1 MDKCSGVVAPTETF
15 DQDDV
20 GASTELLAQWLT
32 DLTGHLVN
40 WRTVITVAEVLPVA
54 GSVFA
59 ATDAIG
65 DIISLV
71 QGTPEYRADLFNWVG
86 LGINLFAIAPIPG
99 MSPARKVMRPVLKS
113 ARASSKDGMA
123 QALLIAME
131 NALAD
136 VCRGDLE
143 NFVKEID
150 RQLQTILASFAQKVV
165 DICQFLAD
173 LIRSAADGT
182 VKSTALTVIFPGLR
196 LVAEASDYA
205 KRKTGYGLSRDQLG
219 LGPDP
224 KLLALLEPIA
234 LSLESLGRM
243 AGNKIAQIGSKA
255 TPGSLAAILDAL
267 KLALSKRKPV
277 VMRANVNADG
287 RVTQVRRV
295 HPQNGTEAA
304 PRQRPAR
311 ADPNCRKAG
320 VAGGTGCSISFAL
333 GSETISHTD
342 FALPGAFPINWN
354 RTYRST
360 LGAYDHSPFGARWIT
375 PFSSRFDLAG
385 DTLVYHGIDGR
396 SQHYPLPDVS
406 KHHHDPIENLW
417 VGRPEAD
424 KLVLA
429 RGHVMHEVYV
439 RDGDQFRLELISQ
452 QGGAR
457 IALFYEHRHADRSV
471 LSDLVTYQY
480 ETAHQHI
487 HTQLDDHGRIV
498 ALWLMRDGQP
508 ERQVAGYEFDA
519 QGDLCSAR
527 DETGAQWT
535 YQYAHHLITRYTDR
549 TGRGM
554 NLEWVGEGSDAKAI
568 REWADDGSLDTR
580 LNWDPDIRLTCVTD
594 ANGNQTRHFYDSL
607 GYTYRIIH
615 PNGDEEWLYRDRD
628 KNVTQHVHP
637 DGTAD
642 HYVYDNRGNLLQHTR
657 PDYTTVHHAYDDL
670 DQRFKTRDAEGG
682 LWKYDYDQRGNII
695 ETQDPLENKTLYTY
709 NSDNLPIAITDANGG
724 EKKLAYN
731 PDGQLTS
738 YTDCSG
744 KTTQWKYNAL
754 GQLAKLINAAGEVT
768 EYQYEAGQLVLLIH
782 PDKTTERFERD
793 AEGRLLS
800 HTDALYRRTA
810 WTYNEAGLI
819 HQRHNAND
827 TTLTYHWDKLGQLV
841 RLRNENNS
849 EASFKYDPV
858 GRLLKET
865 GFDKETTHYLYD
877 NGSNLPTRRVDGD
890 RTMHFEYDPMGRL
903 IQRKAARR
911 GGDKWEVETF
921 AYDGNGNLLAA
932 NNEACRLQWFYDAAG
947 NNTREHQWLDYL
959 VKPQVAVFRHEYDTL
974 NQRIAT
980 TRPDGHRVSWLTYG
994 SGHLLALKLDD
1005 QELISYE
1012 RDDLHREIGRVQ
1024 GNGLVQR
1031 QTWSPNGQ
1039 LLEQTLARQG
1049 ESRRIAARSYRYD
1062 EAGQLCHI
1070 DDLNRGDLHYRYDPV
1085 GRLLEASRNYEKET
1099 FAFDP
1104 ASNLLDP
1111 EAPPNPNPHS
1121 PHKLMDNVLRS
1132 YCGTQYRYD
1141 ERGNLQERIE
1151 NGKTGKFTWD
1161 LYDRLRRYEDER
1173 LVVEF
1178 GYDALG
1184 RRVYKDSRSKYRKRI
1199 QAGPVW
1205 NENARR
1211 ALDEKL
1217 GCDLTLFIWDGDTLA
1232 FEQRGRDGK
1241 GRTTH
1246 YVFEPGTFVP
1256 VAQGVMNHI
1265 EEMLHQPAYSFPYD
1279 IDRDPVWQRKPM
1291 PKPFDALSWYQCDH
1305 LGTAMEL
1312 TSNDGNVQ
1320 WHGAYKAWGH
1330 TSQKQPDA
1338 ELLQNC
1344 NSLHFQGQY
1353 FDSETGLHYNRHR
1366 YYDSRL
1372 GRFIGKDP
1380 IGFLGGINIYMY
1392 APNPT
1397 EWADPLGL
1405 ARKCQLGTY
1414 ESLTNLDA
1422 NRGDQLDAHEFIR
1435 HEALEQIGMTPEGKR
1450 SRNNPSIAIPR
1461 PMHID
1466 AHRAESRLASFHLG
1480 LGRDEFQIG
1489 SNGKPSKRQ
1498 MDIWQG
1504 ALRASGVPASRVRV
1518 LRNNA
1523 QQFLDCNCFC
1533 P

>member
-113 ARASSKDGMA
+113 ARAASKDGMA

-165 DICQFLAD
+165 DICQFFTD

-243 AGNKIAQIGSKA
+243 AGNKIAQIGNKA

-311 ADPNCRKAG
+311 ADPNCRKVG

-342 FALPGAFPINWN
+342 FALPGVFPINWN

-385 DTLVYHGIDGR
+385 NTLVYHGIDGR

-452 QGGAR
+452 QGGACM
-457 IALFYEHRHADRSV
+457 ALFYEHRHADRSV

-487 HTQLDDHGRIV
+487 HTQLDAHGRIV

-527 DETGAQWT
+527 DEHGAQWT

-580 LNWDPDIRLTCVTD
+580 LNWNPDIRLTRVTD
-594 ANGNQTRHFYDSL
+594 ANGNQTQHFYDSL

-615 PNGDEEWLYRDRD
+615 PNGDEEWLYRARD
-628 KNVTQHVHP
+628 KNVTQHVHT

-642 HYVYDNRGNLLQHTR
+642 HYIYDNRGNLLQHTR

-695 ETQDPLENKTLYTY
+695 ETVDPLENKTEYTY
-709 NSDNLPIAITDANGG
+709 NSENMLVGIKDANGSDR
-724 EKKLAYN
+724 KLGYDR
-731 PDGQLTS
+731 DGRLTS

-744 KTTQWKYNAL
+744 KTTQWKYSAQ
-754 GQLAKLINAAGEVT
+754 GQLAKLINAAGEAT
-768 EYQYEAGQLVLLIH
+768 EYQYQAGQLTRVVL
-782 PDKTTERFERD
+782 PDKTSERFEHD
-793 AEGRLLS
+793 AEGRLLK
-800 HTDALYRRTA
+800 HTDALHRRTI
-810 WTYNEAGLI
+810 WTYNEAGRLK
-819 HQRHNAND
+819 QRRND
-827 TTLTYHWDKLGQLV
+827 DDSTLTYHWNKLGQLV
-841 RLRNENNS
+841 RLRNENNA
-849 EASFKYDPV
+849 EATFKYDAV
-858 GRLLKET
+858 GRLTRET
-865 GFDKETTHYLYD
+865 GFDRETTDWLYD
-877 NGSNLPTRRVDGD
+877 NDSQLPTRRIDGD
-890 RTMHFEYDPMGRL
+890 RITHFEYDPMGRL
-903 IQRKAARR
+903 LESNAGRR
-911 GGDKWEVETF
+911 GGKAWETEKF
-921 AYDGNGNLLAA
+921 SYDGNGNLLLAV
-932 NNEACRLQWFYDAAG
+932 NNACKLQWFYDKAG
-947 NNTREHQWLDYL
+947 NNIREHQHFRYM
-959 VKPQVAVFRHEYDTL
+959 KEQKVAVFKHEYDAL

-980 TRPDGHRVSWLTYG
+980 VRPDGHRVSWLTYG
-994 SGHLLALKLDD
+994 SGHLLSLKFDD
-1005 QELISYE
+1005 RELLSYQ
-1012 RDDLHREIGRVQ
+1012 RDDLHREIGREQ
-1024 GNGLVQR
+1024 RNGLIQH

-1039 LLEQTLARQG
+1039 LLEQTVTPRGQSKRLAMRDYQ
-1049 ESRRIAARSYRYD
+1049 YD
-1062 EAGQLCHI
+1062 ESGRLGHI
-1070 DDLNRGDLHYRYDPV
+1070 RDLQRGDTYYRYDPV
-1085 GRLLEASRNYEKET
+1085 GRLLEAGDYHKKEI

-1111 EAPPNPNPHS
+1111 QAPPGPNPHS
-1121 PHKLMDNVLRS
+1121 PRRVNDNVLRN
-1132 YCGTQYRYD
+1132 YCGIQYSYD
-1141 ERGNLQERIE
+1141 ERGNLLERIE
-1151 NGKTGKFTWD
+1151 NGKKVEFVWD
-1161 LYDRLRRYEDER
+1161 LYNRLRRYEDNR
-1173 LVVEF
+1173 LVVTF
-1178 GYDALG
+1178 AYDALG
-1184 RRVYKDSRSKYRKRI
+1184 RRLYKNSRSKYRDRP

-1211 ALDEKL
+1211 ELDGRL
-1217 GCDLTLFIWDGDTLA
+1217 GCGFTYYGWDGNTLA
-1232 FEQRGRDGK
+1232 FECRDPDGT
-1241 GRTTH
+1241 GPMTH
-1246 YVFEPGTFVP
+1246 YIFEPGTFVP
-1256 VAQGVMNHI
+1256 IAQAVSKASLELI
-1265 EEMLHQPAYSFPYD
+1265 SRPVYQAPYN
-1279 IDRDPVWQRKPM
+1279 INRDPVWQHKPT
-1291 PKPFDALSWYQCDH
+1291 PNPLDAFAWYQCDH
-1305 LGTAMEL
+1305 LGTPMEL
-1312 TSNDGNVQ
+1312 TDEIGQVAWSGV
-1320 WHGAYKAWGH
+1320 YKAWGV
-1330 TSQKQPDA
+1330 A
-1338 ELLQNC
+1338 EEKRSEHAKWADIRNPLR
-1344 NSLHFQGQY
+1344 FQGQY
-1353 FDSETGLHYNRHR
+1353 FDIETGLHYNRHR
-1366 YYDSRL
+1366 YYDPSI

-1380 IGFLGGINIYMY
+1380 IGFSGGLNVYTY
-1392 APNPT
+1392 AANPI
-1397 EWADPLGL
+1397 EWLDPLGL
-1405 ARKCQLGTY
+1405 ISNRDFRPTAT
-1414 ESLTNLDA
+1414 LDKK
-1422 NRGDQLDAHEFIR
+1422 LS
-1435 HEALEQIGMTPEGKR
+1435 ALEGAQSRAVRERHLLDGRIRYYERESPARTQGPTRGR
-1450 SRNNPSIAIPR
+1450 SHATEWNPKTGEVRSWEESYDHSGNVNRIHPKSKNGREMRLPHYPPTLADIEQGL
-1461 PMHID
+1461 
-1466 AHRAESRLASFHLG
+1466 AE
-1480 LGRDEFQIG
+1480 
-1489 SNGKPSKRQ
+1489 PSK
-1498 MDIWQG
+1498 
-1504 ALRASGVPASRVRV
+1504 
-1518 LRNNA
+1518 
-1523 QQFLDCNCFC
+1523 NCKC
-1533 P
+1533 GD

>member
-580 LNWDPDIRLTCVTD
+580 LNWDSDIRLTCVTD

-657 PDYTTVHHAYDDL
+657 PDGTSIHHAYDDL

-890 RTMHFEYDPMGRL
+890 RTTHFEYDPMGRL

-959 VKPQVAVFRHEYDTL
+959 VKPQVAVFRHEYDAL

-1039 LLEQTLARQG
+1039 LLEQTLVRQG

-1397 EWADPLGL
+1397 EWVDPLGL

-1523 QQFLDCNCFC
+1523 Q
-1533 P
+1533 

>member
-1 MDKCSGVVAPTETF
+1 M
-15 DQDDV
+15 
-20 GASTELLAQWLT
+20 
-32 DLTGHLVN
+32 
-40 WRTVITVAEVLPVA
+40 
-54 GSVFA
+54 
-59 ATDAIG
+59 
-65 DIISLV
+65 
-71 QGTPEYRADLFNWVG
+71 
-86 LGINLFAIAPIPG
+86 
-99 MSPARKVMRPVLKS
+99 
-113 ARASSKDGMA
+113 
-123 QALLIAME
+123 
-131 NALAD
+131 
-136 VCRGDLE
+136 
-143 NFVKEID
+143 
-150 RQLQTILASFAQKVV
+150 
-165 DICQFLAD
+165 
-173 LIRSAADGT
+173 
-182 VKSTALTVIFPGLR
+182 
-196 LVAEASDYA
+196 
-205 KRKTGYGLSRDQLG
+205 SRDQLG

-243 AGNKIAQIGSKA
+243 AGNKIAQIGNKA

-342 FALPGAFPINWN
+342 FALPGVFPINWN

-406 KHHHDPIENLW
+406 KHHHDPIENQW

-439 RDGDQFRLELISQ
+439 RDGDQFRLELISH

-527 DETGAQWT
+527 DEHGAQWT

-682 LWKYDYDQRGNII
+682 LWKYDHDQRGNII

-800 HTDALYRRTA
+800 HTDALHRRTA

-827 TTLTYHWDKLGQLV
+827 TTLTYHWNKLGQLV

-890 RTMHFEYDPMGRL
+890 RTTHFEYDPMGRL

-959 VKPQVAVFRHEYDTL
+959 VKPQVAVFRHEYDAL

-1184 RRVYKDSRSKYRKRI
+1184 RRVYTLEIPQTVKSR
-1199 QAGPVW
+1199 AG
-1205 NENARR
+1205 
-1211 ALDEKL
+1211 
-1217 GCDLTLFIWDGDTLA
+1217 
-1232 FEQRGRDGK
+1232 
-1241 GRTTH
+1241 
-1246 YVFEPGTFVP
+1246 
-1256 VAQGVMNHI
+1256 
-1265 EEMLHQPAYSFPYD
+1265 
-1279 IDRDPVWQRKPM
+1279 
-1291 PKPFDALSWYQCDH
+1291 
-1305 LGTAMEL
+1305 
-1312 TSNDGNVQ
+1312 
-1320 WHGAYKAWGH
+1320 
-1330 TSQKQPDA
+1330 
-1338 ELLQNC
+1338 
-1344 NSLHFQGQY
+1344 
-1353 FDSETGLHYNRHR
+1353 
-1366 YYDSRL
+1366 
-1372 GRFIGKDP
+1372 
-1380 IGFLGGINIYMY
+1380 
-1392 APNPT
+1392 
-1397 EWADPLGL
+1397 
-1405 ARKCQLGTY
+1405 
-1414 ESLTNLDA
+1414 
-1422 NRGDQLDAHEFIR
+1422 
-1435 HEALEQIGMTPEGKR
+1435 LERECAACAG
-1450 SRNNPSIAIPR
+1450 
-1461 PMHID
+1461 
-1466 AHRAESRLASFHLG
+1466 
-1480 LGRDEFQIG
+1480 
-1489 SNGKPSKRQ
+1489 
-1498 MDIWQG
+1498 
-1504 ALRASGVPASRVRV
+1504 
-1518 LRNNA
+1518 
-1523 QQFLDCNCFC
+1523 
-1533 P
+1533 

>member
-1 MDKCSGVVAPTETF
+1 
-15 DQDDV
+15 
-20 GASTELLAQWLT
+20 
-32 DLTGHLVN
+32 
-40 WRTVITVAEVLPVA
+40 
-54 GSVFA
+54 
-59 ATDAIG
+59 
-65 DIISLV
+65 
-71 QGTPEYRADLFNWVG
+71 
-86 LGINLFAIAPIPG
+86 
-99 MSPARKVMRPVLKS
+99 
-113 ARASSKDGMA
+113 
-123 QALLIAME
+123 
-131 NALAD
+131 
-136 VCRGDLE
+136 
-143 NFVKEID
+143 
-150 RQLQTILASFAQKVV
+150 
-165 DICQFLAD
+165 
-173 LIRSAADGT
+173 
-182 VKSTALTVIFPGLR
+182 
-196 LVAEASDYA
+196 
-205 KRKTGYGLSRDQLG
+205 LSRDQLG

-243 AGNKIAQIGSKA
+243 AGNKIAQIGNKA

-277 VMRANVNADG
+277 VMRANVNVDG

-304 PRQRPAR
+304 ARQRPAR

-342 FALPGAFPINWN
+342 FALPGVFPINWN

-375 PFSSRFDLAG
+375 PFSSRFDLTG

-439 RDGDQFRLELISQ
+439 RDGDQFRLELISH

-519 QGDLCSAR
+519 QGDLRSAR
-527 DETGAQWT
+527 DEHGAQWT

-554 NLEWVGEGSDAKAI
+554 NLEWAGEGSDAKAI

-580 LNWDPDIRLTCVTD
+580 LNWDPDVRLTCVTD
-594 ANGNQTRHFYDSL
+594 ANGNQTQHFYDSL

-628 KNVTQHVHP
+628 KNVTQHVHT

-695 ETQDPLENKTLYTY
+695 EAQDPLENKTLYTY

-724 EKKLAYN
+724 EKTLAYN

-827 TTLTYHWDKLGQLV
+827 TTLTYHWNKLGQLV

-865 GFDKETTHYLYD
+865 GFDKETAHYLYD

-890 RTMHFEYDPMGRL
+890 RTTHFEYDPMGRL

-959 VKPQVAVFRHEYDTL
+959 VKPQVAVFRHEYDAL

-1039 LLEQTLARQG
+1039 LLEQTLVRQG

-1099 FAFDP
+1099 FSFDP

-1184 RRVYKDSRSKYRKRI
+1184 RRVYKDSRSKYRKRL

-1397 EWADPLGL
+1397 EWVDPLGL

>member
-1 MDKCSGVVAPTETF
+1 MTVPARAPQQATGPTNTASVNDIEAGKEKL
-15 DQDDV
+15 DQWIRKMTG
-20 GASTELLAQWLT
+20 GAIGWTA
-32 DLTGHLVN
+32 VN
-40 WRTVITVAEVLPVA
+40 AA
-54 GSVFA
+54 GSVIPGVGTVFA
-59 ATDAIG
+59 AVDAIG
-65 DIISLV
+65 DLLTLIDGNHDDFLTWVSFGINV
-71 QGTPEYRADLFNWVG
+71 VG
-86 LGINLFAIAPIPG
+86 LVSFPG
-99 MSPARKVMRPVLKS
+99 VGPARLTIRTTLS
-113 ARASSKDGMA
+113 AVRRDGIAMISDALLSALEKNLNDKTRGSLEAFA
-123 QALLIAME
+123 QAIESRLNELLTKIA
-131 NALAD
+131 A
-136 VCRGDLE
+136 
-143 NFVKEID
+143 EIKKAC
-150 RQLQTILASFAQKVV
+150 TSFAQMLRGVASDQGQKALAKKTKQASIFFGPVAAIAANFLIE
-165 DICQFLAD
+165 DRLLSSNTCQQLLNAANLAD
-173 LIRSAADGT
+173 QIGRNASAKILGMADAGK
-182 VKSTALTVIFPGLR
+182 VGSIGYLVMSLANALR
-196 LVAEASDYA
+196 NR
-205 KRKTGYGLSRDQLG
+205 KRRR
-219 LGPDP
+219 
-224 KLLALLEPIA
+224 PIA
-234 LSLESLGRM
+234 ATSHS
-243 AGNKIAQIGSKA
+243 NKPSQAQH
-255 TPGSLAAILDAL
+255 
-267 KLALSKRKPV
+267 
-277 VMRANVNADG
+277 
-287 RVTQVRRV
+287 TQQ
-295 HPQNGTEAA
+295 QNGLTTRGTE
-304 PRQRPAR
+304 RPAVK
-311 ADPNCRKAG
+311 DPNCRNLA
-320 VAGGTGCSISFAL
+320 AAGTGANISFAT
-333 GSETISHTD
+333 GSESFTHTD
-342 FALPGAFPINWN
+342 FSLPGCFPIEWA
-354 RTYRST
+354 RTYRSSLDALDT
-360 LGAYDHSPFGARWIT
+360 GPFGARWIT
-375 PFSSRFDLAG
+375 PYTIFVECTDDGGLAYR
-385 DTLVYHGIDGR
+385 DSDGR
-396 SQHYPLPDVS
+396 SHRYPDPDVG
-406 KHHHDPIENLW
+406 KYHYDAIEDVLLI
-417 VGRPEAD
+417 RASESE
-424 KLVLA
+424 LVVA
-429 RGHVMHEVYV
+429 RGHDTQEHFQRQGAKY
-439 RDGDQFRLELISQ
+439 RLTSMQ
-452 QGGAR
+452 YRNGAR
-457 IALFYEHRHADRSV
+457 LNLHYEHIHNDNPL
-471 LSDLVTYQY
+471 LSDLLTYQDDRQ
-480 ETAHQHI
+480 QHHLHLGYGENGLI
-487 HTQLDDHGRIV
+487 CSV
-498 ALWLMRDGQP
+498 WLMVDGLAQ
-508 ERQVAGYEFDA
+508 RQLAIYEQNDA
-519 QGDLCSAR
+519 GDLINAH
-527 DETGAQWT
+527 DENGAQWH
-535 YQYAHHLITRYTDR
+535 YAYHRHLVTRYTDR
-549 TGRGM
+549 TGRGF
-554 NLEWVGEGSDAKAI
+554 NLEWDGDGPGAKAI
-568 REWADDGSLDTR
+568 REWGDDGSFETR
-580 LNWDPDIRLTCVTD
+580 LEWDKNIRLTYVTN
-594 ANGNQTRHFYDSL
+594 AQKQETWYYYDIL
-607 GYTYRIIH
+607 GFTYRI
-615 PNGDEEWLYRDRD
+615 
-628 KNVTQHVHP
+628 VHP
-637 DGTAD
+637 DGNEEWFYRDDAKNVIQHIHTDGSSEQFA
-642 HYVYDNRGNLLQHTR
+642 YDERGNLLQHTR
-657 PDYTTVHHAYDDL
+657 ADGSSVHHAYDDL
-670 DQRFKTRDAEGG
+670 SQCFKTRDAEGG
-682 LWKYDYDQRGNII
+682 LWKYDHDQRGNII

-800 HTDALYRRTA
+800 HTDALYRRTR

-827 TTLTYHWDKLGQLV
+827 TTLTYHWNKLGQLV

-890 RTMHFEYDPMGRL
+890 RTTHFEYDPMGRL
-903 IQRKAARR
+903 IHRKAARR

-1039 LLEQTLARQG
+1039 LLEQTLVRQG

-1184 RRVYKDSRSKYRKRI
+1184 RRVYKDSRSKYRKRL

-1246 YVFEPGTFVP
+1246 YVFEPGTFIP

-1265 EEMLHQPAYSFPYD
+1265 EEMLHQPHYDFPYT
-1279 IDRDPVWQRKPM
+1279 ISRDPVWQHKLRL
-1291 PKPFDALSWYQCDH
+1291 KPFDGFAWYQCDH
-1305 LGTAMEL
+1305 LGTPMDIMDE
-1312 TSNDGNVQ
+1312 NGKVIWRGVYQ
-1320 WHGAYKAWGH
+1320 AWGW
-1330 TSQKQPDA
+1330 A
-1338 ELLQNC
+1338 EDMHSGTLKWTDVRS
-1344 NSLHFQGQY
+1344 SLRFQGQY
-1353 FDSETGLHYNRHR
+1353 FDVETGFHYNRYRH
-1366 YYDSRL
+1366 YDPRI
-1372 GRFIGKDP
+1372 GRFVTKDP
-1380 IGFLGGINIYMY
+1380 IGFIGGLNVYQFAKNPITWIDPFGLSPCRQLLSKEKCKALIAKIY
-1392 APNPT
+1392 AKST
-1397 EWADPLGL
+1397 
-1405 ARKCQLGTY
+1405 ARKASSG
-1414 ESLTNLDA
+1414 
-1422 NRGDQLDAHEFIR
+1422 NRGLLERVEDMREDKHDLYIFAREKNQAKPYGQLAGKGSWEGHRKAATDIKTGLTQDILEFDQRGCNKHYKI
-1435 HEALEQIGMTPEGKR
+1435 
-1450 SRNNPSIAIPR
+1450 
-1461 PMHID
+1461 
-1466 AHRAESRLASFHLG
+1466 
-1480 LGRDEFQIG
+1480 
-1489 SNGKPSKRQ
+1489 
-1498 MDIWQG
+1498 
-1504 ALRASGVPASRVRV
+1504 PASIRR
-1518 LRNNA
+1518 LSTLEIPSSPERR
-1523 QQFLDCNCFC
+1523 QQ
-1533 P
+1533 

>member
-1 MDKCSGVVAPTETF
+1 M
-15 DQDDV
+15 
-20 GASTELLAQWLT
+20 
-32 DLTGHLVN
+32 
-40 WRTVITVAEVLPVA
+40 
-54 GSVFA
+54 
-59 ATDAIG
+59 
-65 DIISLV
+65 
-71 QGTPEYRADLFNWVG
+71 
-86 LGINLFAIAPIPG
+86 
-99 MSPARKVMRPVLKS
+99 
-113 ARASSKDGMA
+113 
-123 QALLIAME
+123 
-131 NALAD
+131 
-136 VCRGDLE
+136 
-143 NFVKEID
+143 
-150 RQLQTILASFAQKVV
+150 
-165 DICQFLAD
+165 
-173 LIRSAADGT
+173 
-182 VKSTALTVIFPGLR
+182 
-196 LVAEASDYA
+196 
-205 KRKTGYGLSRDQLG
+205 
-219 LGPDP
+219 
-224 KLLALLEPIA
+224 
-234 LSLESLGRM
+234 
-243 AGNKIAQIGSKA
+243 
-255 TPGSLAAILDAL
+255 
-267 KLALSKRKPV
+267 
-277 VMRANVNADG
+277 
-287 RVTQVRRV
+287 
-295 HPQNGTEAA
+295 
-304 PRQRPAR
+304 
-311 ADPNCRKAG
+311 
-320 VAGGTGCSISFAL
+320 
-333 GSETISHTD
+333 
-342 FALPGAFPINWN
+342 
-354 RTYRST
+354 
-360 LGAYDHSPFGARWIT
+360 
-375 PFSSRFDLAG
+375 
-385 DTLVYHGIDGR
+385 
-396 SQHYPLPDVS
+396 
-406 KHHHDPIENLW
+406 
-417 VGRPEAD
+417 
-424 KLVLA
+424 
-429 RGHVMHEVYV
+429 
-439 RDGDQFRLELISQ
+439 
-452 QGGAR
+452 
-457 IALFYEHRHADRSV
+457 
-471 LSDLVTYQY
+471 
-480 ETAHQHI
+480 
-487 HTQLDDHGRIV
+487 
-498 ALWLMRDGQP
+498 
-508 ERQVAGYEFDA
+508 
-519 QGDLCSAR
+519 
-527 DETGAQWT
+527 
-535 YQYAHHLITRYTDR
+535 
-549 TGRGM
+549 
-554 NLEWVGEGSDAKAI
+554 
-568 REWADDGSLDTR
+568 
-580 LNWDPDIRLTCVTD
+580 
-594 ANGNQTRHFYDSL
+594 
-607 GYTYRIIH
+607 
-615 PNGDEEWLYRDRD
+615 
-628 KNVTQHVHP
+628 
-637 DGTAD
+637 
-642 HYVYDNRGNLLQHTR
+642 
-657 PDYTTVHHAYDDL
+657 
-670 DQRFKTRDAEGG
+670 
-682 LWKYDYDQRGNII
+682 
-695 ETQDPLENKTLYTY
+695 
-709 NSDNLPIAITDANGG
+709 
-724 EKKLAYN
+724 AYN

-827 TTLTYHWDKLGQLV
+827 TTLTYHWNKLGQLV

-890 RTMHFEYDPMGRL
+890 RTTHFEYDPMGRL

-959 VKPQVAVFRHEYDTL
+959 VKPQVAVFRHEYDAL

-1039 LLEQTLARQG
+1039 LLEQTLVRQG

-1184 RRVYKDSRSKYRKRI
+1184 RRVYKDSRSKYRKRV

-1241 GRTTH
+1241 GKTTH

-1265 EEMLHQPAYSFPYD
+1265 EEMLHQPSYDFPYN
-1279 IDRDPVWQRKPM
+1279 INRDPVWQEKPT
-1291 PKPFDALSWYQCDH
+1291 PKPFDTLGWYQCDQ
-1305 LGTAMEL
+1305 LGTPME
-1312 TSNDGNVQ
+1312 TT
-1320 WHGAYKAWGH
+1320 GASGQVFWKGSYKAWGS
-1330 TSQKQPDA
+1330 TADQISIDPP
-1338 ELLQNC
+1338 ENGYT
-1344 NSLHFQGQY
+1344 NIRFQGQY
-1353 FDSETGLHYNRHR
+1353 FDIETKLHYNRYR
-1366 YYDSRL
+1366 YYDPSI
-1372 GRFIGKDP
+1372 GRFVGRDP
-1380 IGFLGGINIYMY
+1380 IGFSGGLNIFIFAVNPVQWIDPYGLKKKAVSSCCPIEIDPCADDGKTHIVYQAPDPKHTDADGNPLIYTGKASGYGVPTSVLSRRFSGGHHRKIDLSSVTIIHTTDSY
-1392 APNPT
+1392 AAVRGI
-1397 EWADPLGL
+1397 EHME
-1405 ARKCQLGTY
+1405 KVQLGDRATK
-1414 ESLTNLDA
+1414 
-1422 NRGDQLDAHEFIR
+1422 Q
-1435 HEALEQIGMTPEGKR
+1435 
-1450 SRNNPSIAIPR
+1450 NNPIGNRNKNKPTYIEC
-1461 PMHID
+1461 
-1466 AHRAESRLASFHLG
+1466 AERHL
-1480 LGRDEFQIG
+1480 
-1489 SNGKPSKRQ
+1489 SK
-1498 MDIWQG
+1498 
-1504 ALRASGVPASRVRV
+1504 
-1518 LRNNA
+1518 
-1523 QQFLDCNCFC
+1523 
-1533 P
+1533 